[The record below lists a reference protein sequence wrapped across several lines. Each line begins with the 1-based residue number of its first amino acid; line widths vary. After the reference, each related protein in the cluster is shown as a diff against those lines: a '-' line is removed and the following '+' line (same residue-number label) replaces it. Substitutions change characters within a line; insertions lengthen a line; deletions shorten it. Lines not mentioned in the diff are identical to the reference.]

1 MDAKLKK
8 GTFGYNSKE
17 VEAYVLE
24 LSSGY
29 DNEIKAKNDEIA
41 KLSAKVTELE
51 SKISVYE
58 ADRLRVAEA
67 LVKAQKEAQEIMD
80 NAVADSIK
88 EKEKISKEYDSYV
101 AKIDEAK
108 KTLLSLRTDALDLV
122 ENYKELIEKF
132 SDLGGSD
139 GD

>member
-29 DNEIKAKNDEIA
+29 DNEIKAKSDVMA